1 MKLEGGCY
9 CGDIRYEYNGDLG
22 IKGQCFCRECQHVT
36 GGDSVLILGL
46 TEDGFQLTKGALKQF
61 SRSDLE
67 SPVTREFCENCG
79 THVTTRPAPGM
90 LMLKVGSLDDLSVFD
105 GPQMAIFTCDAQPY
119 HRVPTDIPTFEKM
132 PG

>member
-9 CGDIRYEYNGDLG
+9 CGDVRYEYNGDLG

-36 GGDSVLILGL
+36 GGDSVLILGIA
-46 TEDGFQLTKGALKQF
+46 EDGFQLTKGALKQF

-79 THVTTRPAPGM
+79 TTLYFHAGSLPGM
-90 LMLKVGSLDDLSVFD
+90 VGVAAGCFTDPAFPSPKNALWVEHKYDWVDFPD
-105 GPQMAIFTCDAQPY
+105 GWTQHQGQP
-119 HRVPTDIPTFEKM
+119 
-132 PG
+132 